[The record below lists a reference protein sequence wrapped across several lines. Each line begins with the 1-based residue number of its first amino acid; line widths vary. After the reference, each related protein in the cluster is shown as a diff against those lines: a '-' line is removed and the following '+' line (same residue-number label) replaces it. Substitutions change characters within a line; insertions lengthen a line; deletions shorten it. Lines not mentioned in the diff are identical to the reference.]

1 MSTFL
6 GVGRSAR
13 GDEER
18 SLRATLRLWCLSAVV
33 LTTLSLGSL
42 LLFLVAVLTLFQ
54 FRRMYLALST
64 WIGRAVLALWG
75 VRLEVV
81 GALPFPR
88 TQTVYVSN
96 HTSSVDMFVLIA
108 LGMPGTRFFLSGFL
122 RKILPIGLIGYVT
135 GIFWTVPQEYPEARK
150 RIFAGAAATLKR
162 TGESVYLSPEGMRV
176 TTGELGAF
184 NRGAFH
190 MATDL
195 QAPIVPFYIE
205 VPPDVDPGLGLD
217 VRPGT
222 VTVEVLP
229 TIDTGCWTVEALDE
243 QRAAVFDALNAVHQ
257 RRKTS
262 RQRSRA

>member
-13 GDEER
+13 SDEER
-18 SLRATLRLWCLSAVV
+18 SLRATLRLWCLSAIVF
-33 LTTLSLGSL
+33 TTLSVGSVL
-42 LLFLVAVLTLFQ
+42 LLLVALLTLFQ

-75 VRLEVV
+75 VRLKVV

-108 LGMPGTRFFLSGFL
+108 LGLPGARFFLSGFL
-122 RKILPIGLIGYVT
+122 RKILPLGLIGYVT

-150 RIFAGAAATLKR
+150 GIFARAAATLKR
-162 TGESVYLSPEGMRV
+162 TGESVYLSPEGQRI

-184 NRGAFH
+184 NKGAFH

-195 QAPIVPFYIE
+195 QTPIVPFYIE
-205 VPPDVDPGLGLD
+205 VPPAVDPGLGLD

-229 TIDTGCWTVEALDE
+229 TIDTSEWTVEALDE
-243 QRAAVFDALNAVHQ
+243 QRAAVFDALNTVHQ
-257 RRKTS
+257 RRKAAR
-262 RQRSRA
+262 RQ

>member
-13 GDEER
+13 SDEER
-18 SLRATLRLWCLSAVV
+18 SLRATLRLWCLSAIVF
-33 LTTLSLGSL
+33 TTLSVGSVL
-42 LLFLVAVLTLFQ
+42 LLLVAVLTLFQ

-75 VRLEVV
+75 VRLKVV

-108 LGMPGTRFFLSGFL
+108 LGLPGARFFLSGFL
-122 RKILPIGLIGYVT
+122 RKILPLGLIGYVT

-150 RIFAGAAATLKR
+150 RIFARAAATLKR
-162 TGESVYLSPEGMRV
+162 TGESVYLSPEGQRI

-184 NRGAFH
+184 NKGAFH

-195 QAPIVPFYIE
+195 QTPSVPFYSE
-205 VPPDVDPGLGLD
+205 VPPAVDPGLGLD

-229 TIDTGCWTVEALDE
+229 TIDTSEWTVEALDE
-243 QRAAVFDALNAVHQ
+243 QRAAVFDALNTVHQ
-257 RRKTS
+257 RRKAAR
-262 RQRSRA
+262 RQ

>member
-18 SLRATLRLWCLSAVV
+18 SLGATLRLWCLSAVV
-33 LTTLSLGSL
+33 LTALSLGSFL
-42 LLFLVAVLTLFQ
+42 LLVFAALTLFQ
-54 FRRMYLALST
+54 FRRTYLALST
-64 WIGRAVLALWG
+64 WIGRAVLAIWG

-88 TQTVYVSN
+88 QQTVYVSN
-96 HTSSVDMFVLIA
+96 HTSTVDMFVLIA
-108 LGMPGTRFFLSGFL
+108 LGLPGARFFLSGFL
-122 RKILPIGLIGYVT
+122 RKILPLGLIGYVT
-135 GIFWTVPQEYPEARK
+135 GIFWTVPQEFSEQRR
-150 RIFAGAAATLKR
+150 RIFSGAAATLKR
-162 TGESVYLSPEGMRV
+162 TGESVYLSPEGQRI

-184 NRGAFH
+184 NKGAFH

-195 QAPIVPFYIE
+195 QVPIVPFYIE
-205 VPPDVDPGLGLD
+205 VPPAVDPGLGLD

-229 TIDTGCWTVEALDE
+229 AIDTSGWTVEALDE
-243 QRAAVFDALNAVHQ
+243 QRATVFDALNKVHQ
-257 RRKTS
+257 RRKGA
-262 RQRSRA
+262 RRP